1 MSTGRMYFYIKQFT
15 GGKMTYYHGFQQT
28 QKSGL
33 DKEMRLASD
42 PEFTSF
48 VRSKRK
54 LLALKNFTVKEQW
67 AIIPAEKKHISW
79 KEKCR
84 KQYQWEK

>member
-1 MSTGRMYFYIKQFT
+1 MAYFHNLQRT
-15 GGKMTYYHGFQQT
+15 RN
-28 QKSGL
+28 SGL
-33 DKEMRLASD
+33 DREMRLASD

-67 AIIPAEKKHISW
+67 AIIPAEKKAYFLERSNQ
-79 KEKCR
+79 KKTSMGQVKDVKAAEKILSI
-84 KQYQWEK
+84 

>member
-1 MSTGRMYFYIKQFT
+1 
-15 GGKMTYYHGFQQT
+15 
-28 QKSGL
+28 
-33 DKEMRLASD
+33 MRLAAD
-42 PEFTSF
+42 REFVSF

-79 KEKCR
+79 KERTGK
-84 KQYQWEK
+84 KTSMEQVKDVKAAEKILSI

>member
-1 MSTGRMYFYIKQFT
+1 
-15 GGKMTYYHGFQQT
+15 MTYYHGFQQT

-33 DKEMRLASD
+33 DKEMRLSVDA
-42 PEFTSF
+42 EFSRF

-67 AIIPAEKKHISW
+67 AIIPAEKKAYFLERPMQ
-79 KEKCR
+79 KESPVGMNF
-84 KQYQWEK
+84 QYKI

>member
-1 MSTGRMYFYIKQFT
+1 MAYQHKV
-15 GGKMTYYHGFQQT
+15 QQT

-33 DKEMRLASD
+33 DKEMRLSVD
-42 PEFTSF
+42 PEFSRF

-79 KEKCR
+79 KERTR
-84 KQYQWEK
+84 KKHQWGK

>member
-1 MSTGRMYFYIKQFT
+1 
-15 GGKMTYYHGFQQT
+15 MTYFHNVQQT
-28 QKSGL
+28 RNSGL
-33 DKEMRLASD
+33 DREMRLAAA
-42 PEFTSF
+42 PEFIAF

>member
-1 MSTGRMYFYIKQFT
+1 
-15 GGKMTYYHGFQQT
+15 MTYHHNVQQT
-28 QKSGL
+28 RNSGL
-33 DKEMRLASD
+33 DREMRLAAD
-42 PEFTSF
+42 PEFVSF

-79 KEKCR
+79 KERTGK
-84 KQYQWEK
+84 KHQWGK

>member
-1 MSTGRMYFYIKQFT
+1 
-15 GGKMTYYHGFQQT
+15 MTYYHGFQQT

-33 DKEMRLASD
+33 DKEMRLSVDA
-42 PEFTSF
+42 EFSRF

-79 KEKCR
+79 KERTR
-84 KQYQWEK
+84 KKHQWGK